1 MQRSPRD
8 LIRGLV
14 ALATTVGLLFGV
26 PFLLAR
32 YGGWPLPRTMPTI
45 GGISKGLTKELRVIY
60 VVKALLF
67 VCWMA
72 WMALAWSLLSELA
85 ALRSGRTPRP
95 RRSLAPFQQFAGRL
109 VAGITL
115 LVSMSSSA
123 TTMAS
128 AAPLPVR
135 SEPVVLVQA
144 APAPV
149 ATVLQSDDGPTPV
162 VAVAEGSVMVQ
173 PRDTLHRL
181 AEVHLGDAMRWRDIW
196 DLNRDQTMVD
206 GTTFSRPEII
216 RPGWVLQLPFAS
228 VAKIAAVSP
237 TTITVAPGDD
247 LSGLAAAYLGD
258 EAKWPD
264 LFEANKG
271 RSFGEVTFN
280 QPDMIM
286 PGWELNLPTP
296 AAPEE
301 IIEVVTPTPA
311 APPSVVAPV
320 FPAPVV
326 VAEPDVSVVDESVG
340 DAASAGAMAFGTA
353 HVAPVSVPSPATS
366 PSIPT
371 TAANPR
377 DDQTTDW
384 TIARTATGLAGA
396 TLLTTGIALTLAN
409 RRRRRLRSMGI
420 NHRLPLPHPDSAAEA
435 EAVRLSAD
443 ASMVTR
449 IDLALRALAATVG
462 AVGKVNASV
471 VFDSAADISWRPELP
486 QPLAVLV
493 RPTGDIDLILDRLFV
508 ALTAP
513 FVATDDAS
521 ILRLPAAVP
530 TADLAWVGATM
541 PSPCPTLTMIGT
553 TSVGE
558 GDADLYLNLE
568 ALGGLRIAGER
579 SQADDILRAITASLA
594 VSPLGDRSQVFV
606 CGLSLES
613 FADATNL
620 ELSTDVP
627 VAIREALALT
637 IGRRQAEPDVA
648 GFVLRATQPE
658 DAWEVAVVIAT
669 DGGEDLANAAAASG
683 VVVVTSSPAA
693 SLATTLV
700 ATADGWLLSPF
711 NMVVTPV
718 ALTSVTLA
726 GVAALLD
733 DASAPPE
740 LLPAPI
746 QSPAVDPFVERDWN
760 FLVRVLGPVD
770 VMSRNNEE
778 VAFERAKAL
787 ELVVWLSQHRLNPAR
802 ISARTALWQVNVQ
815 DATFA
820 NVVSDA
826 RRSLARSLP
835 PVDGH
840 DWIARNMADRIPL
853 HESVLT
859 DVELVEAR
867 LAWARNTEGPAAID
881 VLLQA
886 VELLRDQP
894 YAGADYL
901 WPDEDALPSGLTHL
915 ATSTTTE
922 LAQRCLDAGDI
933 EGVFSATATGLR
945 ILPGHD
951 ELVCLR
957 MQAHHRLGS
966 TAGVRSEYAAYE
978 RVILSDGGGES
989 DPSPR
994 VSRMRS
1000 QLLAVAAG
1008 GELNLGTPP
1017 HGVVAA

>member
-14 ALATTVGLLFGV
+14 ALATTVVLLVIV

-32 YGGWPLPRTMPTI
+32 YGGWPLPRTMPTV
-45 GGISKGLTKELRVIY
+45 GGVTKGLTKELQVIH
-60 VVKALLF
+60 VVKALLV

-115 LVSMSSSA
+115 LVSMSSTA

-135 SEPVVLVQA
+135 SAPVVLLQA
-144 APAPV
+144 ASAP
-149 ATVLQSDDGPTPV
+149 TTTILRSDDAPTPAV
-162 VAVAEGSVMVQ
+162 VVAEGSVMVQ
-173 PRDTLHRL
+173 ARDTLHRL

-196 DLNRDQTMVD
+196 DLNRDHTMVD
-206 GTTFSRPEII
+206 GTTFTRPEII
-216 RPGWVLQLPFAS
+216 RPGWVLQLPAAP
-228 VAKIAAVSP
+228 VAKIAAASP

-247 LSGLAAAYLGD
+247 LSGLAAAHLGD
-258 EAKWPD
+258 EAKWHD

-271 RSFGEVTFN
+271 RSFDGVTFD
-280 QPDMIM
+280 QPDTIL
-286 PGWELNLPTP
+286 PGWELNLPAT
-296 AAPEE
+296 AVAEQAVD
-301 IIEVVTPTPA
+301 VVTPYPAVEIA
-311 APPSVVAPV
+311 APAGPPVAVVPPVVA
-320 FPAPVV
+320 AD
-326 VAEPDVSVVDESVG
+326 PDMSVSSAGVG
-340 DAASAGAMAFGTA
+340 AALSAGAAVYTTA
-353 HVAPVSVPSPATS
+353 HAAPVSVPTPAPSVPAT
-366 PSIPT
+366 
-371 TAANPR
+371 AADHEVP
-377 DDQTTDW
+377 QTTDW

-420 NHRLPLPHPDSAAEA
+420 NHRLPLPHPDSAAAA

-493 RPTGDIDLILDRLFV
+493 RPTGDIDLMLDRPFV

-513 FVATDDAS
+513 FMATDEPS

-530 TADLAWVGATM
+530 TADLASVGATM

-568 ALGGLRIAGER
+568 ALGGLCIAGER
-579 SQADDILRAITASLA
+579 GQANDILRAITASLA
-594 VSPLGDRSQVFV
+594 VLPLGDRSQVFV

-620 ELSTDVP
+620 EMSADVP
-627 VAIREALALT
+627 SAVREALALT
-637 IGRRQAEPDVA
+637 NGRRQAEPDVA

-669 DGGEDLANAAAASG
+669 DGGEDLADAAAAAG
-683 VVVVTSSPAA
+683 VVVVTTSPAA
-693 SLATTLV
+693 GLATTLT

-711 NMVVTPV
+711 DMVVTPF
-718 ALTSVTLA
+718 ALTGVTLA

-746 QSPAVDPFVERDWN
+746 PQPAADPYVERDWN

-770 VMSRNNEE
+770 VVSRNSDE

-840 DWIARNMADRIPL
+840 DWIARNMGDRIPL

-867 LAWARNTEGPAAID
+867 LAWARATEGAAAID
-881 VLLQA
+881 VLLPA

-957 MQAHHRLGS
+957 MQAHHRLGN

-1008 GELNLGTPP
+1008 
-1017 HGVVAA
+1017 VS